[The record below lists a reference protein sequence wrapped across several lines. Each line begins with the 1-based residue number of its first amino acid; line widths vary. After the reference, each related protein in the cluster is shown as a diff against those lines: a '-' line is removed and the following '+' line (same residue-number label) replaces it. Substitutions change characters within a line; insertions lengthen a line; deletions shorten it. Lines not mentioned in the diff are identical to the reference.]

1 MLLNLGTIKT
11 VCKYDFI
18 FAKLCIYLYRT
29 MCERVVPRI
38 LIVFNLEFGV
48 GKIVSIK
55 GIQDSSYLEAAMSI
69 ELPI

>member
-1 MLLNLGTIKT
+1 
-11 VCKYDFI
+11 
-18 FAKLCIYLYRT
+18 